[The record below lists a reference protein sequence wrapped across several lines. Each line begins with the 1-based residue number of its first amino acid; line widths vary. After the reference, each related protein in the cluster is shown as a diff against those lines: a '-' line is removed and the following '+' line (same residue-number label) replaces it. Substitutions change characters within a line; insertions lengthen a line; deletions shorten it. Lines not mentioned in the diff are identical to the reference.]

1 MILKLYHLNQ
11 NQKNYRYGLEKT
23 RGDDVLLLET
33 RLSPTDSQFQLLLS
47 FGAEPEKLGCEIV
60 DTLIGFGEPGDEE
73 KLLSP
78 NLRVN
83 EGQLFTLVEKQRE
96 DISQAIQGA

>member
-11 NQKNYRYGLEKT
+11 EQKNYLYGLEKS

-47 FGAEPEKLGCEIV
+47 FGAEPEKFGREIV
-60 DTLIGFGEPGDEE
+60 DTLIGFAEPDDGE

-78 NLRVN
+78 NVRIN

-96 DISQAIQGA
+96 DIYKVIQ